1 MSFSDAPFASVPFS
15 TTGRGLQLVVPLTAV
30 TAVGQLGTVA
40 VPVDTVLSIQG
51 VDATIIIEDVIVEN
65 GVTIS
70 AEAVPATITAGDITV
85 IARASISVDDVSAT
99 ITLSDAVEVTT
110 DVNLT
115 PTAVSATATLDTIT
129 ISITN
134 FDFNAI
140 RDAYDRN
147 RVVYIEQALNQLTRT
162 YKVRA

>member
-1 MSFSDAPFASVPFS
+1 MLFSDAPLAGAPFS
-15 TTGRGLQLVVPLTAV
+15 ATGKGLRIVVPLSAV
-30 TAVGQLGTVA
+30 TATGQLGEIAIPLPTRVE
-40 VPVDTVLSIQG
+40 IQG
-51 VDATIIIEDVIVEN
+51 VDATIIIEDVLVEN

-85 IARASISVDDVSAT
+85 IAKASISVDDVSAT
-99 ITLSDAVEVTT
+99 ITISDAVEITT
-110 DVNLT
+110 NVNLT
-115 PTAVSATATLDTIT
+115 PTAVSATATLGAIT

-134 FDFNAI
+134 FDFDAI

-147 RVVYIEQALNQLTRT
+147 RVVYIEQAPNQLTRK

>member
-15 TTGRGLQLVVPLTAV
+15 TTGRGLQLVVPLDAV
-30 TAVGQLGTVA
+30 TATVQVGDVE
-40 VPVDTVLSIQG
+40 VPVPTLIAIQG
-51 VDATIIIEDVIVEN
+51 VDATVIIEDVLIEN

-85 IARASISVDDVSAT
+85 IAKASISVDDVSAT
-99 ITLSDAVEVTT
+99 ITLSDAVELST
-110 DVNLT
+110 VNAIPVDALQ
-115 PTAVSATATLDTIT
+115 ATGTLGTIT
-129 ISITN
+129 ISITD
-134 FDFNAI
+134 FDFDAI

-147 RVVYIEQALNQLTRT
+147 RVVYVEQAPNQLTRT